1 MSGGDPKSIE
11 GRIKEIRAKLESME
25 SPEQRASYLSDLVH
39 GHNWFVETL
48 QKGLDKGLGE
58 RDLDKFLESE
68 IQAQKIYWRSVR
80 DRI

>member
-11 GRIKEIRAKLESME
+11 GKIKEIRTKLESMD
-25 SPEQRASYLSDLVH
+25 SPEQRASYLSGLLH

-48 QKGLDKGLGE
+48 QKGLDMGLNE

-68 IQAQKIYWRSVR
+68 IQAQKIYWKSVR
-80 DRI
+80 DKI